1 MLRDRH
7 EPLDLFAL
15 VPKLGL
21 EMDPILTQ
29 LDQLLDD
36 DIVFQ
41 RVKVDL
47 ARRYPQTL
55 TRGRLSTPVEVI
67 LRMLVIKRLYRWS
80 CAETEHFV
88 ADSLVL
94 RQFCRVYLEAVPDD
108 TTLIRWAN
116 LIGPQTLAQV
126 NDRVVELARA
136 LKVTR
141 GRKLRAQRAPNDGRG
156 DEHLP
161 SHG

>member
-7 EPLDLFAL
+7 EPMDLFAL

-21 EMDPILTQ
+21 EMDPILTE

-41 RVKVDL
+41 KVRADL
-47 ARRYPQTL
+47 ARRYPKTL
-55 TRGRLSTPVEVI
+55 ARGRLSTPVEVV
-67 LRMLVIKRLYRWS
+67 LRMIAVKRLYRWS
-80 CAETEHFV
+80 YAETEHLV

-108 TTLIRWAN
+108 TT
-116 LIGPQTLAQV
+116 
-126 NDRVVELARA
+126 
-136 LKVTR
+136 
-141 GRKLRAQRAPNDGRG
+141 
-156 DEHLP
+156 
-161 SHG
+161 